1 MRQWIR
7 YQAFWS
13 EFWKTKKVD
22 NKSGNSILKVFSD
35 SGIDVKEGDING
47 QATMSS

>member
-1 MRQWIR
+1 MKI
-7 YQAFWS
+7 A
-13 EFWKTKKVD
+13 D
-22 NKSGNSILKVFSD
+22 NKFGNSILRAFSD